1 MKKVLIITYYW
12 PPAGGPGV
20 QRVLKFA
27 KYLPDF
33 SWQPIILTVE
43 NGEYPAID
51 ESLLDDIPPGI
62 KVYKTKS
69 FEPFNLYKGITGQKG
84 NIPTHVLNKS
94 ENESALQKLSKWIRA
109 NVFIPDARVGWIPSI
124 IKEGMKI
131 IEKEKPDLIFSSSP
145 PHSLQ
150 IGAMKLAKKSGLK
163 WVADFRDPWTDGFW
177 QKDLP
182 RTRIASMHD
191 LRLEKKVLNKA
202 DCVTTVSEGFKDLFR
217 KKCDNNFTII
227 TNGYEKN
234 DFVNL
239 VPQKNDIIFR
249 ITYSGSIR
257 RSQFPFKFFE
267 ALRILKKE
275 NKIDKLRIVFVGTQH
290 PDLNR
295 ILTKYELK
303 DIIIMQDY
311 VKHDLLIQNII
322 DSDVLLVLIPN
333 TDKNQGIIPAKLFEY
348 IGSGN
353 FILGIGPPHGDAG
366 KILQELNCGVMFD
379 FADDLKDFILYKY
392 TEWRQRKLQPR
403 MYSSEKYQ
411 RNILTKTLVKT
422 FDSLI

>member
-109 NVFIPDARVGWIPSI
+109 NVFIPDARVGWIPTI
-124 IKEGMKI
+124 VKEGKNI

-150 IGAMKLAKKSGLK
+150 IGAMKLAKQTGLK

-177 QKDLP
+177 QKELP
-182 RTRIASMHD
+182 RTRYAIKKDSK
-191 LRLEKKVLNKA
+191 LERKVLQSSNA
-202 DCVTTVSEGFKDLFR
+202 VITVSDSIAELLD
-217 KKCDNNFTII
+217 KKNHNSYHVIPNGYDEYDFANIVKSKSEKFTIVYTGSLRKSQI
-227 TNGYEKN
+227 PNKFLRSLSELNSNNAILNLELHFIGTVHP
-234 DFVNL
+234 DAVNL
-239 VPQKNDIIFR
+239 VNEFNLNKLVKFYSYKPHNELIKCIIN
-249 ITYSGSIR
+249 
-257 RSQFPFKFFE
+257 
-267 ALRILKKE
+267 A
-275 NKIDKLRIVFVGTQH
+275 D
-290 PDLNR
+290 
-295 ILTKYELK
+295 
-303 DIIIMQDY
+303 M
-311 VKHDLLIQNII
+311 LLL
-322 DSDVLLVLIPN
+322 SIPN
-333 TDKNQGIIPAKLFEY
+333 TQNNEGILTGKLFEY
-348 IGSGN
+348 IGSNN
-353 FILGIGPPHGDAG
+353 FILCIGPKNGDAA
-366 KILQELNCGVMFD
+366 KIISELNCGITFD
-379 FADDLKDFILYKY
+379 FDEDTSKIVL
-392 TEWRQRKLQPR
+392 
-403 MYSSEKYQ
+403 EKYSQ
-411 RNILTKTLVKT
+411 WEAGFSHTPEINSEQYTRKNLTKKLSSI
-422 FDSLI
+422 FDSIL